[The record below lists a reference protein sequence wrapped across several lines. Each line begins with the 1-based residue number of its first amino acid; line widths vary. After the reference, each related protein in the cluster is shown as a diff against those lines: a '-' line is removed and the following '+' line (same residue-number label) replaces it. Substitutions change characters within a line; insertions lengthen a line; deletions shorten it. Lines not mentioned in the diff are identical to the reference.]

1 MTTINPQYIIDK
13 KGNRISVVISVTE
26 FETIM
31 DELEELEEL
40 ENIRLF
46 DDAKSV
52 NESSIPIDK
61 AFEMIEEKRKNKK

>member
-31 DELEELEEL
+31 DELEELED
-40 ENIRLF
+40 IRLY

>member
-31 DELEELEEL
+31 DELEELED
-40 ENIRLF
+40 IRLF

>member
-13 KGNRISVVISVTE
+13 KGNRISVVISVAE
-26 FETIM
+26 YETIM
-31 DELEELEEL
+31 DELEELED
-40 ENIRLF
+40 IRLF

>member
-1 MTTINPQYIIDK
+1 MQTINPQYIIDK
-13 KGNRISVVISVTE
+13 KGNRISVVIPVTE

-31 DELEELEEL
+31 NELEELDD
-40 ENIRLF
+40 IRLY
-46 DDAKSV
+46 DEAKSD

>member
-1 MTTINPQYIIDK
+1 MNIMTTINPQYIIDK

-31 DELEELEEL
+31 DELEDLED
-40 ENIRLF
+40 IRLY

>member
-13 KGNRISVVISVTE
+13 KGNRISVVIPVTE

-31 DELEELEEL
+31 DELEELED
-40 ENIRLF
+40 IRLY
-46 DDAKSV
+46 DEAKSV

>member
-13 KGNRISVVISVTE
+13 KGNRISVVISVAE

-31 DELEELEEL
+31 DELEELED
-40 ENIRLF
+40 IRLF

-61 AFEMIEEKRKNKK
+61 VFVMIEEKRKNKK

>member
-13 KGNRISVVISVTE
+13 KGNRISVVIPVTE
-26 FETIM
+26 FETIL
-31 DELEELEEL
+31 DDLEELED
-40 ENIRLF
+40 IRLY

-52 NESSIPIDK
+52 NEPSIPIDK

>member
-26 FETIM
+26 YETIM
-31 DELEELEEL
+31 DELEELED
-40 ENIRLF
+40 IRLF

>member
-1 MTTINPQYIIDK
+1 MTTINPQYIIDE
-13 KGNRISVVISVTE
+13 KGNRISVVIPVTE

-31 DELEELEEL
+31 DELEELED
-40 ENIRLF
+40 IRLY

-52 NESSIPIDK
+52 NESSIPVDK